1 MRKMVQMWH
10 VIPRW
15 ARLPIANR
23 LALKFRNIFFFCH
36 FSPIFKIQKMQKKIE
51 KNKFF

>member
-23 LALKFRNIFFFCH
+23 LALKFRNIFFFAIFRQ
-36 FSPIFKIQKMQKKIE
+36 FSKFKKCKKKIE